1 MMSSRFA
8 LNTPRSIGAAR
19 ALVLRG
25 EIEAFNAD
33 YCATLDASDIE
44 SWPNYFV
51 EDGLYRVTGRENA
64 DLGLP
69 VGLVYAEGR
78 DMMHDRAVAI
88 SRTQMFAPR
97 YMLHLLGSTR
107 VLSETDGEVRSQTA
121 FMLLQTLVEG
131 ATTLHLAGHYHD
143 RFVRRDGELM
153 LAERQVIHDTNIL
166 ANDLVYPV

>member
-1 MMSSRFA
+1 MMSTRFA
-8 LNTPRSIGAAR
+8 LNAPRSIDAAR

-33 YCATLDASDIE
+33 YCATLDANDIE

-88 SRTQMFAPR
+88 AINGWLQGAAAGDGLQFGGLLFAR
-97 YMLHLLGSTR
+97 LG
-107 VLSETDGEVRSQTA
+107 
-121 FMLLQTLVEG
+121 
-131 ATTLHLAGHYHD
+131 
-143 RFVRRDGELM
+143 
-153 LAERQVIHDTNIL
+153 RQGI
-166 ANDLVYPV
+166 DLVQRQDFLLVAQALAVGVELSPDDAIGLDDVVLGPVDQVDKRGRALDVA